1 LISIVVGGVVVGV
14 VAVVIVGKNVVV
26 IVVGTVVVL
35 VNDSV
40 NVVVV
45 CDAVVSVSFPLMH
58 VVLHF
63 SVAVHGSFGTG
74 QSKQLFSA
82 IFLIRVHIDRFRF
95 TKSSG
100 TLPRKLF
107 PKVRIDV
114 NAVHK
119 VISCGMEPPIPVS
132 RISNARR
139 FRNRPIS
146 VPITPLRHGLL
157 LNKID
162 SGFPELSQII
172 GETTFG
178 PTSQSVSLVSG
189 SLFGQRL

>member
-1 LISIVVGGVVVGV
+1 MISIVVGGVVVV
-14 VAVVIVGKNVVV
+14 VVVDVVSVVIVGKTVVV
-26 IVVGTVVVL
+26 IVVGTVVLL

-40 NVVVV
+40 NVNVFVIF
-45 CDAVVSVSFPLMH
+45 CDAVVSVSLPLMH

-82 IFLIRVHIDRFRF
+82 TFLIKVHVVNCKFI
-95 TKSSG
+95 KSSG

-114 NAVHK
+114 SAVHK

-132 RISNARR
+132 RISN
-139 FRNRPIS
+139 
-146 VPITPLRHGLL
+146 T
-157 LNKID
+157 
-162 SGFPELSQII
+162 
-172 GETTFG
+172 
-178 PTSQSVSLVSG
+178 
-189 SLFGQRL
+189 